1 MRSFTSTTPLRRP
14 LHISRAPGEGNA
26 AFLRGATQTE
36 QSLQESGKKRNKQQT
51 NEMGSRDHV
60 RYIGLE
66 GQFITHCFNFC
77 NIEYD
82 AHYRGGGI
90 QSAHKSSWFAREHA
104 RGHTRMDGV
113 CKCDLPRCLR
123 CVPRPVSK
131 IMKRIIVA
139 QVYDHPALV
148 SVSLSRATPS
158 HLSLA
163 ELPGKTR
170 GRRQEALSER
180 TG

>member
-1 MRSFTSTTPLRRP
+1 MHTT
-14 LHISRAPGEGNA
+14 
-26 AFLRGATQTE
+26 
-36 QSLQESGKKRNKQQT
+36 
-51 NEMGSRDHV
+51 
-60 RYIGLE
+60 
-66 GQFITHCFNFC
+66 
-77 NIEYD
+77 
-82 AHYRGGGI
+82 GGGI

-139 QVYDHPALV
+139 QVCDHPALV

-163 ELPGKTR
+163 EFPGKTR
-170 GRRQEALSER
+170 GRRGKRSRRGPADER
-180 TG
+180 GKYF